1 MKKRKKLIIFLLVI
15 INSLVSATS
24 NISGKLITT
33 YGRLFKNS
41 KSDSTGDKSSGL
53 LEKTLVE
60 RNVELNDIYIEKD
73 NERPEYLEW
82 LMFSGNF
89 SNISVN
95 NMLNSEFKDNNE
107 TNYADTDKSGQNK
120 SIMPVLSLN
129 IQRKWDRTYKDD
141 HFDEVIKKS
150 TGRDINGYSNN
161 NSYLELLEE
170 VTASELSKIILLSES
185 ENSVGKRA
193 YIKGNSVLFKNK
205 NETEKIQLNENLAVG
220 INMKKEK
227 ITDFQEGSFKFSEEN
242 SKEGKYIVFGND
254 EIKILPSKTE
264 NTVIFTGSLANIN
277 TDTSYMSALDN
288 DYIGFKINYE
298 EQLKKDSKIKTDN
311 TIINNII
318 NFSNTQA
325 TVFMEDTNRSVYNS
339 PSYIDSLS
347 YGNTAN
353 IESLYLKTPSAVLDM
368 EGSLR
373 VSLENS
379 ELEFFDPFIIKEPII
394 NKQRSLLLVS
404 EEAATSQSSKIRVEK
419 MTINETEES
428 YIPTGG
434 YENSSIAIGNSL
446 VLLTDKEE
454 NTEVTEENSE
464 NLDMSVNYYTLAGIL
479 DIKEKHIYSYLNLGM
494 NQTTNFDEM
503 IPKASHNRFI
513 VNDLAL
519 RSDLMER
526 LNLSQMLY
534 TSNPMNKFDNN
545 NEEKATSWRL
555 KAALD
560 FTYDFNS

>member
-24 NISGKLITT
+24 NISGKLKTR

-41 KSDSTGDKSSGL
+41 KSNSTGNKSWEL
-53 LEKTLVE
+53 IEETLVE
-60 RNVELNDIYIEKD
+60 KNLELNDVYIEK
-73 NERPEYLEW
+73 NNRKPEYFEW

-95 NMLNSEFKDNNE
+95 NMLNSEFIKINE
-107 TNYADTDKSGQNK
+107 KKNFTSEEKVSNK
-120 SIMPVLSLN
+120 SIIPVLSLN
-129 IQRKWDRTYKDD
+129 IKRKWDRKYKDD
-141 HFDEVIKKS
+141 YFDEIIKKS
-150 TGRDINGYSNN
+150 TGRDINGYSNT

-170 VTASELSKIILLSES
+170 VTANELSKLMYLSES
-185 ENSVGKRA
+185 ENSDKKRA
-193 YIKGNSVLFKNK
+193 YIKGDSVLYENK

-220 INMKKEK
+220 INLNKEK
-227 ITDFQEGSFKFSEEN
+227 VTDFEEGSFKFSGESSEEN
-242 SKEGKYIVFGND
+242 KYIVFGNG

-264 NTVIFTGSLANIN
+264 NTVIFTDSLANIN

-288 DYIGFKINYE
+288 DYIGYKINYE

-318 NFSNTQA
+318 NFSNTQP
-325 TVFMEDTNRSVYNS
+325 VVSMDDTNKSVYNS
-339 PSYIDSLS
+339 SSYVSDLS
-347 YGNTAN
+347 YGNTGN
-353 IESLYLKTPSAVLDM
+353 IDSLYLKTPLAVLDM
-368 EGSLR
+368 EGSLQ
-373 VSLENS
+373 VSLTNLEA
-379 ELEFFDPFIIKEPII
+379 EFFDPFIIKEPII
-394 NKQRSLLLVS
+394 NKERSLLLVS
-404 EEAATSQSSKIRVEK
+404 EEAATAQSSKIRAEK
-419 MTINETEES
+419 MDAAEIQES

-434 YENSSIAIGNSL
+434 YQASSVARDNSL
-446 VLLTDKEE
+446 VLFSDAEE
-454 NTEVTEENSE
+454 NPEISEENSE
-464 NLDMSVNYYTLAGIL
+464 SLDMSVNYYTLAGIL

-494 NQTTNFDEM
+494 NRTTNFDEM
-503 IPKASHNRFI
+503 IPKADHSKYI

-526 LNLSQMLY
+526 LNQSQMLY
-534 TSNPMNKFDNN
+534 RSNPTNKFDDN
-545 NEEKATSWRL
+545 NEEKTTSWRL